1 MIAGD
6 ELSEAT
12 IGFCG
17 DPKMIN
23 VLLTRAR
30 KVYILC
36 IKFSSISVT
45 HAGDERAAFPRHE
58 ALGPDHRHD

>member
-1 MIAGD
+1 MIFYSMIAGD

-30 KVYILC
+30 KVYIL
-36 IKFSSISVT
+36 SI
-45 HAGDERAAFPRHE
+45 
-58 ALGPDHRHD
+58 